1 MNASKC
7 GVENRDREV
16 SEESG
21 RRSDI
26 QISSSVV
33 ESGALAMSSR
43 KGGFGNPV

>member
-26 QISSSVV
+26 QISSSVCGV
-33 ESGALAMSSR
+33 GRIGDVQSQ
-43 KGGFGNPV
+43 GGV